1 MVAKG
6 VDTTVVGAVVV
17 AIVVDKTV
25 LVTVVVEVVVAD
37 TEHERPT
44 VPLPRGVVPGK
55 LEQF

>member
-1 MVAKG
+1 MDATVA
-6 VDTTVVGAVVV
+6 GAVVV

-25 LVTVVVEVVVAD
+25 LITVVVEVVVAD

-44 VPLPRGVVPGK
+44 IPPPSGVVPWK